1 MSQRVDTIGLIRH
14 RFVGNTVRNLN
25 GSQMSHSARTV
36 RLSLVLLGNSL
47 QRIAVGGS
55 GVLVGL
61 YLANLAN
68 RGSAIGAGL
77 VGVLGAVSFGTELIA
92 AMPMGIAADA
102 VTPRGLMTFGSLLGA
117 GATQLFGMTGFVSI
131 FFFSR
136 GLEGIGAAA
145 VAPPLLAHLTDVTD
159 DNAALRSKVMSYFEL
174 SLLAGL
180 ALGGLLTAQLW
191 RWLGTRAFG
200 AVAIV
205 YVVSAALLYA
215 GAVGSR
221 SHGGKQAITG
231 FLRALRHR
239 SLQRLAPVWLS
250 VNTIVG
256 LWLGP
261 TLIFLLTHRSETH
274 QFLDGIFV
282 DHPERVG
289 WVLLGYSIIF
299 GIGVT
304 AWSFILPHIS
314 LQRALHVTLLA
325 MLVVCGEFLLF
336 NHVGSEIARWIV
348 GVATALTIM
357 IESGF
362 TPAALALLAGA
373 IGAQAG
379 RGAAMGIYSVLLSV
393 GAIVGSLIAA
403 VLGRRF
409 AVDGLIYGT
418 LGMAIVALLF
428 VQRLDATTEIIAE
441 RAR

>member
-1 MSQRVDTIGLIRH
+1 
-14 RFVGNTVRNLN
+14 
-25 GSQMSHSARTV
+25 
-36 RLSLVLLGNSL
+36 
-47 QRIAVGGS
+47 
-55 GVLVGL
+55 
-61 YLANLAN
+61 
-68 RGSAIGAGL
+68 
-77 VGVLGAVSFGTELIA
+77 
-92 AMPMGIAADA
+92 
-102 VTPRGLMTFGSLLGA
+102 
-117 GATQLFGMTGFVSI
+117 
-131 FFFSR
+131 
-136 GLEGIGAAA
+136 LEGMGAAA

-159 DNAALRSKVMSYFEL
+159 DDPALRAKVMSYFEL

-180 ALGGLLTAQLW
+180 ALGGLLAAQLW

-221 SHGGKQAITG
+221 SHGGKQAVAG
-231 FLRALRHR
+231 FLRALRHH
-239 SLQRLAPVWLS
+239 SLQRLAPVWLC

-261 TLIFLLTHRSETH
+261 TLIFLLTHRSETR

-282 DHPERVG
+282 DHPDRVG

-304 AWSFILPHIS
+304 AWSFILPRIS

-336 NHVGSEIARWIV
+336 NHLASEIAGWFV
-348 GVATALTIM
+348 GVTTALTIM

-418 LGMAIVALLF
+418 LAMAIVALLF
-428 VQRLDATTEIIAE
+428 VQRLDATTEISIAE
-441 RAR
+441 RA